1 MSDIGFVL
9 REAGPLDSNMIAA
22 LHLQCFAD
30 GLGGADWSATLIV
43 RILSLPGSYAYLAVT
58 TPEPA
63 APEPATFLSAASL
76 EGAGIPSAEPVPAG
90 FLLAR
95 ALAGES
101 EILSLGVASA
111 WRRRGAARGLLR
123 AAMVRAGEAGAA
135 RILLEVAEDNM
146 AACGLYAAEGFSLVD
161 RWPRYYRRPGG
172 TAATALVYS
181 HALL

>member
-1 MSDIGFVL
+1 VSDIGFVL

-30 GLGGADWSATLIV
+30 GLGGAVWSATSIV

-63 APEPATFLSAASL
+63 APE
-76 EGAGIPSAEPVPAG
+76 PAG

-146 AACGLYAAEGFSLVD
+146 AACGLYAAEGFSLID
-161 RWPRYYRRPGG
+161 RRPRYYRRPGG

-181 HALL
+181 HTLL